1 MAKKFIS
8 FLYFVITVVILI
20 AVLMIANYLPM
31 ALQKDTMRKYKSI
44 EEVKSKLNINDVYVP
59 SYFPQNFVWPPST
72 VLAQDK
78 PFVAIIMEF
87 NHAEKGD
94 VALIISQSTSSTFA
108 PDEKIKI
115 LRINEKAGYPFKGRN
130 MTLEAGV
137 CKSEEPCSRI
147 IWDEGRF
154 RINIT
159 AKSTP
164 PALMKIA
171 ESMIK

>member
-1 MAKKFIS
+1 VSKKIIS
-8 FLYFVITVVILI
+8 FFYFVITIVILI
-20 AVLMIANYLPM
+20 AALKIANYLPM

-44 EEVKSKLNINDVYVP
+44 EEVKSKLNINDLYVP
-59 SYFPQNFVWPPST
+59 SYFPQQLVWPPST

-78 PFVAIIMEF
+78 PFVAIILEF

-94 VALIISQSTSSTFA
+94 IALIISQSASATFA

-115 LRINEKAGYPFKGRN
+115 LRINESVNYPFKGRN

-137 CKSEEPCSRI
+137 CKEEEPCSRI
-147 IWDEGRF
+147 VWDEGRY

-159 AKSTP
+159 ARSTS
-164 PALMKIA
+164 PALMQIA

>member
-1 MAKKFIS
+1 MSKKIIS
-8 FLYFVITVVILI
+8 FFYFVITIVILI
-20 AVLMIANYLPM
+20 GALKIANYLPM

-59 SYFPQNFVWPPST
+59 SYFPQNLVWPPSI

-78 PFVAIIMEF
+78 PFVAIILEF

-94 VALIISQSTSSTFA
+94 IALVISQSTSATFA

-115 LRINEKAGYPFKGRN
+115 LRINERVGYPFKGRN

-137 CKSEEPCSRI
+137 CKEEEPCSRI
-147 IWDEGRF
+147 VWDEGRY

-159 AKSTP
+159 ARSTS
-164 PALMKIA
+164 PALMQIA